1 MLFLQDRFL
10 LIKLVYLQFKSAP
23 SVGY

>member
-1 MLFLQDRFL
+1 MLFLQDRLL